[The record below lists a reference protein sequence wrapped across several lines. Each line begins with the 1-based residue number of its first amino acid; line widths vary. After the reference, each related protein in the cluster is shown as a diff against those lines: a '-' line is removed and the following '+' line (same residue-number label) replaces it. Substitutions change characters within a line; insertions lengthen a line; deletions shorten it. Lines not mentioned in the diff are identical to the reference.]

1 MSALTIFTL
10 KIFTPFKLTLWL
22 MIGGFCQF
30 LNQWT
35 CAMGTNFSPTQ
46 ALFMLWKLRHICMCG
61 SSVEGPRDQAGLP
74 WNVSPHEFHSPAAYF
89 NSHLF
94 HRHKRGELQ
103 ILTFIQCP
111 LFLRDVCDQV
121 DSAQSMCPSHF
132 FGPRLF
138 GTHGLRAHQKEQG
151 NMARRRKT
159 MHCTAS
165 WWFGFVVS
173 SVSRHFWTWR
183 VIFFLPVQSWISN
196 LSCHIQFQIAV
207 NIWWQKRERILLIGA
222 MHD

>member
-1 MSALTIFTL
+1 MSALTIFTM

-94 HRHKRGELQ
+94 HRHKRGENTNLD
-103 ILTFIQCP
+103 IHSVPPVSPWRLRPSWFSTEYVSITFFWIETIRHTWAKSP
-111 LFLRDVCDQV
+111 PKRT
-121 DSAQSMCPSHF
+121 
-132 FGPRLF
+132 GE
-138 GTHGLRAHQKEQG
+138 HGQEKEDH
-151 NMARRRKT
+151 AL
-159 MHCTAS
+159 HS
-165 WWFGFVVS
+165 
-173 SVSRHFWTWR
+173 
-183 VIFFLPVQSWISN
+183 
-196 LSCHIQFQIAV
+196 
-207 NIWWQKRERILLIGA
+207 
-222 MHD
+222 